1 MNILKG
7 KVCEVNY
14 QDDLI
19 LVKIN
24 CENEIFKVLM
34 LAPFKELK
42 LDQEIQMLFKEHEL
56 CFASLNSNL
65 SVENSFKAKISKIK
79 EGKLL
84 YHIFFKFHDQKLSSL
99 ITKEKALELKLC
111 QNQEWLCFIKA
122 NDIILRTN
130 NA

>member
-7 KVCEVNY
+7 KVCDLIY

-24 CENEIFKVLM
+24 CEDEIFQVLM
-34 LAPFKELK
+34 LSPFKELK

-56 CFASLNSNL
+56 CFATLNSSL

-84 YHIFFKFHDQKLSSL
+84 YHVFFKFHDQKISSL

-111 QNQEWLCFIKA
+111 QNQEWLCFIKS
-122 NDIILRTN
+122 NDIILRTDY
-130 NA
+130 A